1 MNIPYNSI
9 YDEAI
14 SDRVLQKVGKSK
26 FKNLGNAP
34 SSKLNDFESQIVEE
48 LENDIINLSTS
59 LLKLLKLSR
68 KEFKNLEKSSL
79 KLKLKDRSYFKPF
92 KQSLFAD
99 GISSSYGTVSDVSFP
114 GKFGKIIDE
123 IRLKCNELQDIFD
136 GSDYKTYYNHLPK
149 NLQNSK
155 EIWKSLN
162 LDNTSSFNYGNIRN
176 WIKLGITP
184 ANSNGFY
191 RLHATNAPPDAF
203 KSSTGGIGIGKY
215 MYLAVIHN
223 CGHGFTDGSSD
234 DALKVWNHVVK
245 KRNDVYSFMAE
256 DELGKD
262 LVLAISVLLPKKSV
276 LQLLNK
282 WIFLKN
288 YNNKLSKEYAS
299 FFGWLKYRNENF
311 GDLPIDLLDD
321 GLYELFKKEIDKLN
335 FSAPVVQNTN
345 VSSNKY
351 TPTDTSTSAN
361 ALKTVDI
368 SNLEWKKE
376 ESQKMSWYDIVSNTP
391 LGYRLPTIQELNTAI
406 QNNDEG
412 FESNEYWSSTTHVE
426 SNNFAYYVLNGKVY
440 KGGKSAAKLVR
451 YVKEVSNRNTLGYI
465 PRSDPSDTA
474 NALSSLEIIDVSNLE
489 WKNEERYEKSWY
501 QAVDDT
507 PDGYR
512 LPTIQELHSSIKSG
526 ITGFR
531 RDDYW
536 SSTTYFAD
544 NSYGYYVYNNP
555 SEIDVDI
562 SDKRAYPK
570 KVRYVKEVS
579 SRNTQTS
586 NTNFVNTAREAKQIV
601 DISNIEW
608 QNGERPMT
616 YDRAITQIPNGYRLP
631 TVQELYTAYKQNI
644 EGFSRNEFISSNK
657 DEDGF
662 IWFVNFLNGN
672 TDTITSNTTSLV
684 KYVKEVS
691 GRNTTTTSNT
701 NTRILNR
708 DQARQIVDVSNLLTS
723 VIQNK
728 EYTWDQAKDLERK
741 GWRLPTIQELYSI
754 SEQRVSL
761 NLNLNNLLYWSSSER
776 DNDIAWGIS
785 IFPGYTNLG
794 HAEKYRKGKIIL
806 VKRR

>member
-34 SSKLNDFESQIVEE
+34 SSKLNDFELQIVEE
-48 LENDIINLSTS
+48 LESDIVDLSTS
-59 LLKLLKLSR
+59 LLKLLKVSR

-79 KLKLKDRSYFKPF
+79 KLKLKNRSYFKPF

-136 GSDYKTYYNHLPK
+136 GSDYKSYYNRLPK

-262 LVLAISVLLPKKSV
+262 LVLAISTLLPKKSV
-276 LQLLNK
+276 LQLLNA
-282 WIFLKN
+282 WILKKN

-299 FFGWLKYRNENF
+299 FFGWLKYRYEEN
-311 GDLPIDLLDD
+311 GDTPDELLDD
-321 GLYELFKKEIDKLN
+321 GLYELFKTEIQKLN
-335 FSAPVVQNTN
+335 FSTTVVQNTN
-345 VSSNKY
+345 VSSN
-351 TPTDTSTSAN
+351 T
-361 ALKTVDI
+361 
-368 SNLEWKKE
+368 
-376 ESQKMSWYDIVSNTP
+376 NT
-391 LGYRLPTIQELNTAI
+391 
-406 QNNDEG
+406 
-412 FESNEYWSSTTHVE
+412 
-426 SNNFAYYVLNGKVY
+426 
-440 KGGKSAAKLVR
+440 
-451 YVKEVSNRNTLGYI
+451 
-465 PRSDPSDTA
+465 PSDTA
-474 NALSSLEIIDVSNLE
+474 SNISSLEIVDVSNLE
-489 WKNEERYEKSWY
+489 WKNEEPYEKSWY
-501 QAVDDT
+501 QAVEDT
-507 PDGYR
+507 PKGYR
-512 LPTIQELHSSIKSG
+512 LPTVQELHSSIKSG
-526 ITGFR
+526 TTGFK

-536 SSTTYFAD
+536 SSTTFFVND
-544 NSYGYYVYNNP
+544 GYGYYVYNNP
-555 SEIDVDI
+555 SQIDVDI
-562 SDKRAYPK
+562 ADKRAYPK
-570 KVRYVKEVS
+570 KVRYVKKTS
-579 SRNTQTS
+579 SRNTQIS
-586 NTNFVNTAREAKQIV
+586 NTNITSDSITNRNDTRKIT
-601 DISNIEW
+601 DISNLMW
-608 QNGERPMT
+608 L
-616 YDRAITQIPNGYRLP
+616 DHSRAMSWHEAVRNTPKGYRLP
-631 TVQELYTAYKQNI
+631 TIRELYTAHIQNTQ
-644 EGFSRNEFISSNK
+644 EVNSLRSYWSSTT
-657 DEDGF
+657 DGTNPVRAWD
-662 IWFVNFLNGN
+662 ITMGSG
-672 TDTITSNTTSLV
+672 DITSYHKDTESGV
-684 KYVKEVS
+684 IYVKEVS
-691 GRNTTTTSNT
+691 NRNTTTTSNT

-708 DQARQIVDVSNLLTS
+708 DQAKQIVDVSNLLTS
-723 VIQNK
+723 VIQNR
-728 EYTWDQAKDLERK
+728 EYSWDQAKDLERR
-741 GWRLPTIQELYSI
+741 GWRLPTIQELYTI
-754 SEQRVSL
+754 SEQRATFNV
-761 NLNLNNLLYWSSSER
+761 NLNGIYWSSSEK
-776 DNDIAWGIS
+776 DNDLAWGIS
-785 IFPGYTNLG
+785 TSPGYVNVAMG
-794 HAEKYRKGKIIL
+794 EKYRKAKIML